1 MNLFLKNLQKSVFFT
16 VILSTLSAC
25 ETSQS
30 VGVATTQSPMGVP
43 RVSTSS
49 PPSEPILLGTAPYAL
64 PPVPQMMPDPS
75 DDLGLGKFHFREGAY
90 GLAEKHFRLFVEAN
104 ASNPEGWMGLAAA
117 YDKLKRF
124 DLADRAYSQAIGI
137 AGPRSEILNNR
148 GYSYLMRGDL
158 KRARKDLYAAQQ
170 QDPENPLIQ
179 QNIALLNVKYSHDTT
194 IKFWE
199 FMHSILNASCPYL
212 LRVSTP

>member
-1 MNLFLKNLQKSVFFT
+1 MNLFLKNLHKSVFFIG
-16 VILSTLSAC
+16 ILSVLSAC

-30 VGVATTQSPMGVP
+30 VGVATTPSPMGSP
-43 RVSTSS
+43 RAA
-49 PPSEPILLGTAPYAL
+49 PAEPILLGTAPYAL

-124 DLADRAYSQAIGI
+124 DLADRAYSQAIRI
-137 AGPRSEILNNR
+137 AGPRPEILNNR
-148 GYSYLMRGDL
+148 GYSYLIRGDF
-158 KRARKDLYAAQQ
+158 KRARKDLYAAQA

-179 QNIALLNVKYSHDTT
+179 QNIALLNAK
-194 IKFWE
+194 
-199 FMHSILNASCPYL
+199 
-212 LRVSTP
+212 RGR